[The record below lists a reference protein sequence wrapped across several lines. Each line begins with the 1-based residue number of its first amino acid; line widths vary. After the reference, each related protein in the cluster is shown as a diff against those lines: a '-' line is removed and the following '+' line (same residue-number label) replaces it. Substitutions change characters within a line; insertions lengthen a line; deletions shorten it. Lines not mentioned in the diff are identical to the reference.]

1 MMENSENELI
11 MSAMKLKLGKTDD
24 RDPNAQI
31 LLGLLKNI
39 SSLLEELRSEDV
51 RHRFIAPLESMDSR
65 SSSENITTLEGMS
78 LIVAILQTYDMAVII
93 KIILQ
98 PLQSDTLY
106 GNTLLVIKHKMM
118 ISCLKQKVKMAS
130 RNSMMTATP
139 TSTSFSCSHFT
150 PFL

>member
-1 MMENSENELI
+1 

-39 SSLLEELRSEDV
+39 SSLLEELRSDDV
-51 RHRFIAPLESMDSR
+51 RHRFIVPLESMDSR
-65 SSSENITTLEGMS
+65 SSSENITTVEGMS
-78 LIVAILQTYDMAVII
+78 LIVAILQTYDMALII
-93 KIILQ
+93 RIILQ
-98 PLQSDTLY
+98 ALESDTLY
-106 GNTLLVIKHKMM
+106 ANNLLVIKHKMM

-139 TSTSFSCSHFT
+139 TSTSSSCSHFT

>member
-1 MMENSENELI
+1 MRVLRTDKNDELI

-51 RHRFIAPLESMDSR
+51 RHRFIAPLEAMDSR
-65 SSSENITTLEGMS
+65 SSSENITTLEGIS

-98 PLQSDTLY
+98 PL
-106 GNTLLVIKHKMM
+106 
-118 ISCLKQKVKMAS
+118 
-130 RNSMMTATP
+130 
-139 TSTSFSCSHFT
+139 
-150 PFL
+150 